1 MASEMFARLLYLPI
15 DTEPDWNAALA
26 KAAELRF
33 ADFEDDSTFQWT
45 ALYEIVVNEVQLEQ
59 NAGRESDP
67 DYHFRAVVRRALSEI
82 RSAYNDQ
89 GMSSQLAE
97 FQIPGWRLFFTGT
110 YGEDDLELGTSIA
123 GLEPLGVL
131 DAAGFNPKHLMVEI
145 LSYSNRHGVDVS
157 CHLAGKGDA
166 AKAAIAR
173 DNWSEITGSA
183 ERNIPDEPPED
194 DTEAVSIFVEN
205 LTPGEYLDC
214 DLVPVQQ

>member
-1 MASEMFARLLYLPI
+1 MASEMFARVLYLPAG
-15 DTEPDWNAALA
+15 TEPNWEAGFA
-26 KAAELRF
+26 KADTLEF
-33 ADFEDDSTFQWT
+33 KTFEDNQTFQWT
-45 ALYEIVVNEVQLEQ
+45 SLYEIVVNEVHMARE
-59 NAGRESDP
+59 AGRDSDF
-67 DYHFRAVVRRALSEI
+67 DNHLRATARKALEEI
-82 RSAYNDQ
+82 RTEYANKDLN
-89 GMSSQLAE
+89 SQLAE

-183 ERNIPDEPPED
+183 ERNIPEEPPED

>member
-15 DTEPDWNAALA
+15 ETEPDWNAALA